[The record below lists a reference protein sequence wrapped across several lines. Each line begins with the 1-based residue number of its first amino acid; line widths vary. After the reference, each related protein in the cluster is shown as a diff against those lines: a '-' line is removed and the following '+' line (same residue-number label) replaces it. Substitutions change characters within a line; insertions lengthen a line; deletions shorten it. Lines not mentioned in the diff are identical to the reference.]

1 MRALLVIAAAL
12 GVLLVAAP
20 VRARD
25 PVKECAEFLGKFQ
38 KCVDGLKGE
47 QQEEAR
53 VFLKTLRGT
62 LGMADGVNRGDPQMT
77 GVLCGVMMEE
87 AKKDPDIQK
96 YGCTW

>member
-1 MRALLVIAAAL
+1 MRLLLAVPITLALL
-12 GVLLVAAP
+12 LVP
-20 VRARD
+20 VVMHATD
-25 PVKECAEFLGKFQ
+25 AVKQCEDFLGKFQ

-87 AKKDPDIQK
+87 AKKDPDVQK

>member
-1 MRALLVIAAAL
+1 MRLLLAVPITF
-12 GVLLVAAP
+12 VLLLAP
-20 VRARD
+20 VAMHAAD
-25 PVKECAEFLGKFQ
+25 AVKQCEDFLGKFQ

-62 LGMADGVNRGDPQMT
+62 LGMSHGVNRGDPQMT
-77 GVLCGVMMEE
+77 GMMCSVMQDE
-87 AKKDPDIQK
+87 AKKDPAIQK

>member
-1 MRALLVIAAAL
+1 MRLLLAVPITLALL
-12 GVLLVAAP
+12 LVSVVMHATDA
-20 VRARD
+20 
-25 PVKECAEFLGKFQ
+25 VKQCEDFLGKFQ

-77 GVLCGVMMEE
+77 GMLCSVMRDE
-87 AKKDPDIQK
+87 AKKDPEIQK